1 MLEPGQIIDGKY
13 RIVRLIG
20 EGGMGAVFEGE
31 NTRISRRVA
40 IKVLHGAALGNP
52 ETVQRFE
59 REAQA
64 AGRIG
69 SDHILEILDLGTL
82 PDGARYMV
90 MEFLNGDT
98 LSTRIRKAGALPPA
112 TVVYLI
118 RQALVGLGA
127 AHQAGI
133 VHRDL
138 KPDNLFVL
146 NEKAGNRDFVKLI
159 DFGISKFNSLGG
171 DMSMTRTGAVMGTP
185 YYMSPEQ
192 AKGSGQVDHRSDL
205 YAMGVIMYEA
215 VTGSV
220 PFNANTFNELLFKI
234 VLSDPPPLSQVA
246 PHVDPRFAAVVAKAM
261 AREPSDRYGSAAE
274 LIQALDGL
282 SNMSTVALPHGSV
295 TAAQPPADARTV
307 GTFAASQTGVPKRS
321 RAPLFAA
328 LAGGAVVLIGG
339 AAAALFASKHDGS
352 SPTAGSAASPSV
364 VEPTHEAP
372 PTPSLTAAEPVPT
385 PPVPVATESAAP
397 PAVAAPV
404 ASNKPPTVVKG
415 NKPAGV
421 FVKPPTTTTSKPD
434 RNRDFGY

>member
-40 IKVLHGAALGNP
+40 IKVLHGAALSNP

-98 LSTRIRKAGALPPA
+98 LSAKIRQAGALAPA
-112 TVVYLI
+112 TAVHLI
-118 RQALVGLGA
+118 RQALVGLAA

-146 NEKAGNRDFVKLI
+146 NEKAGIRDFVKLI

-246 PHVDPRFAAVVAKAM
+246 PHVDPRFAAVVSKAM
-261 AREPSDRYGSAAE
+261 AREPAQRFGSAAE
-274 LIQALDGL
+274 LIQALDSL
-282 SNMSTVALPHGSV
+282 SGMTHV
-295 TAAQPPADARTV
+295 TLATAPIAGVQAPTDARTV
-307 GTFAASQTGVPKRS
+307 GSFAASQTGVPKRS

-328 LAGGAVVLIGG
+328 LAGGAVLLIGG
-339 AAAALFASKHDGS
+339 AAVALIASKRA
-352 SPTAGSAASPSV
+352 PAAPVAASAAPSASELARKP
-364 VEPTHEAP
+364 EPTP
-372 PTPSLTAAEPVPT
+372 EPVAIAKT
-385 PPVPVATESAAP
+385 PEPPATVVESAAP
-397 PAVAAPV
+397 PAVSVAPPV
-404 ASNKPPTVVKG
+404 ASAKPAAVVKG
-415 NKPAGV
+415 KPPGV
-421 FVKPPTTTTSKPD
+421 FVKPPTTTTKPD
-434 RNRDFGY
+434 KSRDFGY